1 MKTLLA
7 MFGLGGME
15 TSLLSLLALI
25 LWIWALIDVI
35 KSNLDSTAKIIW
47 VLVIIFLPLLG
58 SILYLLIGRKK

>member
-1 MKTLLA
+1 MKTLFA

-15 TSLLSLLALI
+15 MSLLSLIALV

-35 KSNLDSTAKIIW
+35 KSNLDGTTKIIW
-47 VLVIIFLPLLG
+47 VLVIIVLPLLG